1 MGGRKNKPAEM
12 IGASAA
18 CVSAAQTVPP
28 AVLTP
33 IPTLGLPLFSAKEI
47 DALLRSK
54 ATSADSV
61 DAKLDSLLTL
71 VRYTRDKDV
80 FRAFYVAAL
89 AKRLLLNR
97 SSSEDAELKMVTRLK
112 HELGE
117 DFMKGDGMMADLKLS
132 EGLMKGYRAR
142 VSPAQ
147 DMDLSVNVLSAANW
161 PSCVPDYPGPGS
173 LEIRRLTAHLARS
186 PLLAGTRRSTR
197 AGTRLRCRRRYRR
210 PSTASRR
217 STSGRTRA
225 ACSTGASSCS
235 R

>member
-1 MGGRKNKPAEM
+1 MGSRKNKPAEM
-12 IGASAA
+12 IGASATKVTPQA
-18 CVSAAQTVPP
+18 GSRLAAGWPHQSADSTRSS
-28 AVLTP
+28 TP
-33 IPTLGLPLFSAKEI
+33 LAAKEI
-47 DALLRSK
+47 DVLLRSK

-97 SSSEDAELKMVTRLK
+97 SSSEDAELKMVSRLK
-112 HELGE
+112 KELGE

-142 VSPAQ
+142 VAAAE

-161 PSCVPDYPGPGS
+161 PTCVDS
-173 LEIRRLTAHLARS
+173 LLCFFL
-186 PLLAGTRRSTR
+186 STC
-197 AGTRLRCRRRYRR
+197 G
-210 PSTASRR
+210 
-217 STSGRTRA
+217 G
-225 ACSTGASSCS
+225 
-235 R
+235 